1 MEIRHLSGIYEIIC
15 KPTQKRYIGS
25 AIDLKRRERQHFV
38 NLQKNKH
45 PNTYLQN
52 SYNKYGKNNFLFK
65 ILCYYEPSELIFQE
79 QRFLDHY
86 KRNSLFNICKT
97 AGSCLG
103 LKHTEQTKKKIGLG
117 NKGKKHTDEA
127 KIKISKVH
135 KGKSI
140 SEKTKKK
147 MRKVWENQGDN
158 AWRTED
164 FTDLFEY

>member
-1 MEIRHLSGIYEIIC
+1 MKTKHLSGIYEIIC
-15 KPTQKRYIGS
+15 KPTQKRYVGS
-25 AIDLKRRERQHFV
+25 AVNLERRKKQHFT
-38 NLQKNKH
+38 NLQKSNH

-52 SYNKYGKNNFLFK
+52 SYTKYGKDNFEFK
-65 ILCYYEPSELIFQE
+65 ILCYYEPTELIFQE
-79 QRFLDHY
+79 QRFLDYY
-86 KRNSLFNICKT
+86 KKDSLFNICKT
-97 AGSCLG
+97 AGSTLG
-103 LKHTEQTKKKIGLG
+103 LRHTDETKKKISLG
-117 NKGKKHTDEA
+117 NKGNKHTDEA

-135 KGKSI
+135 KGKII